1 MNPHAENAAATPR
14 DYNSAQSRRYHRELL
29 PHLADS
35 LSALPPGARILDAGC
50 GNGFISGELLKRGFR
65 VLGIDVSESG
75 IGICRREYPAGQFE
89 VASICDPDIQRVT
102 GNDFDAIVAIEVVE
116 HLYSPARFLDNCHS
130 LLKKNG
136 ILVLST
142 PYHGYLKNLL
152 LALAGKLE
160 DHFQAGHE
168 GGHIKFWSRRSLE
181 KALEDHGFRA
191 AGFAGCGRIP
201 FLWKSMI
208 VKAAKAE

>member
-1 MNPHAENAAATPR
+1 MNQNARTTPATPR

-29 PHLADS
+29 PHLAAG

-50 GNGFISGELLKRGFR
+50 GNGFVSGELLKRGYR

-75 IGICRREYPAGQFE
+75 IGVCRREYPEGRFE
-89 VASICDPDIQRVT
+89 VASICDPEIQRVT
-102 GNDFDAIVAIEVVE
+102 GEDFDAIVASEVIE
-116 HLYSPARFLDNCHS
+116 HLYSPAMFLGISHR
-130 LLKKNG
+130 LLTKSG

-160 DHFQAGHE
+160 AHFQAGHE

-181 KALEDHGFRA
+181 KALEDHGFRV
-191 AGFAGCGRIP
+191 AGFSGCGRIP

-208 VKAAKAE
+208 VKAVKVG